1 MLLKY
6 LRPVAAVAALA
17 GLAAYATIM
26 LRGPQGLSAL
36 AERRQEIRALEEQ
49 NANLQRDI
57 DAKKTRIEK
66 LKNDPDTQALELRKL
81 GFVHQH
87 DTEFKIAGQHIPA
100 DPSQADTDHTGN
112 TVQSVSPAAKP

>member
-1 MLLKY
+1 MLGSY
-6 LRPVAAVAALA
+6 LRPLAAVAALA

-36 AERRQEIRALEEQ
+36 SEKRQEIRSLEEE

-57 DAKKTRIEK
+57 EAKKQRIQK
-66 LKNDPDTQALELRKL
+66 LKTDPSTQEVELERL

-87 DTEFKIAGQHIPA
+87 DTQFKVTGQRIGSA
-100 DPSQADTDHTGN
+100 TGGDASAN
-112 TVQSVSPAAKP
+112 GALKR

>member
-1 MLLKY
+1 MRILGSL
-6 LRPVAAVAALA
+6 LRPLAAIAALA

-36 AERRQEIRALEEQ
+36 SEKRHEIRSLEEE

-57 DAKKTRIEK
+57 EAKKERIQK
-66 LKNDPDTQALELRKL
+66 LKTDPSTQEVELERL

-87 DTEFKIAGQHIPA
+87 DTQFKVTGQRIGSSTAGESSRVDA
-100 DPSQADTDHTGN
+100 
-112 TVQSVSPAAKP
+112 VKR

>member
-6 LRPVAAVAALA
+6 LRPLAAIAALA

-36 AERRQEIRALEEQ
+36 SEKRQEIRAMEEQ

-57 DAKKTRIEK
+57 NAKKTRIEK

-81 GFVHQH
+81 GFVRQH
-87 DTEFKIAGQHIPA
+87 DTEFKITGQHIT
-100 DPSQADTDHTGN
+100 PSSQRDTAPKSDQAR
-112 TVQSVSPAAKP
+112 